1 MQLVKL
7 VTDTGLT
14 GYGVAMTTTS
24 MNLSSG
30 FGAATP
36 ATPPTPARPRRGLFV
51 LAAATFIGVTT
62 ELVPVGLLPAISRDL
77 GASEAAVG
85 TTVSG
90 YALVVALTAAPLTAA
105 TARWPRRRL
114 LLAVLGLYAAS
125 SAVSALAPS
134 LLVLLVGRTLGG
146 LCHGVFW
153 SMVTG
158 YAARLVRPELVGR
171 GTAAVFTGSALAVA
185 AGLPLSTVV
194 GNALGWRATFVG
206 TCAATV
212 LVAVLTRAWLAP
224 LPALPRPASDGA
236 GAVSLLRSALARRGV
251 RAVVVMTAVVVLGH
265 YVYFS
270 YVTVYLADLG
280 ASRGT
285 TSTALLAYGVAGVAA
300 TVLLSRASAWSAY
313 HRLLVVCVTL
323 LAALTVLATLP
334 LVGHGSWV
342 VVTAVVATAVL
353 GGAAISVSFPL
364 QELVFTHAG
373 PAPDAA
379 SSLFVGAFN
388 LGISGGALL
397 GGLLLETSGS
407 GLLPL
412 VAVVI
417 AAAGVL
423 YARQSPIV
431 SRPR

>member
-1 MQLVKL
+1 M
-7 VTDTGLT
+7 
-14 GYGVAMTTTS
+14 
-24 MNLSSG
+24 
-30 FGAATP
+30 
-36 ATPPTPARPRRGLFV
+36 

-77 GASEAAVG
+77 QTSEAAVG

-125 SAVSALAPS
+125 SAVSALAPD
-134 LLVLLVGRTLGG
+134 LLVLLAGRALGG

-158 YAARLVRPELVGR
+158 YAARLVRPGLVSR

-194 GNALGWRATFVG
+194 GNALGWRTTFG
-206 TCAATV
+206 GACALTV
-212 LVAVLTRAWLAP
+212 LVAVLARAWLAP
-224 LPALPRPASDGA
+224 LPALPRPALA
-236 GAVSLLRSALARRGV
+236 GPGPVSLLRSALARRGV
-251 RAVVVMTAVVVLGH
+251 RAVVVVTAVVVLGH
-265 YVYFS
+265 YTFFS

-285 TSTALLAYGVAGVAA
+285 TSAALLAYGVAGVAA
-300 TVLLSRASAWSAY
+300 TVLLGRASARPADR
-313 HRLLVVCVTL
+313 RLLVVCVAL
-323 LAALTVLATLP
+323 LAALAVLATLP
-334 LVGHGSWV
+334 LIGHGSWV
-342 VVTAVVATAVL
+342 VVTAVVATAVT
-353 GGAAISVSFPL
+353 GGAAIAVSVPL
-364 QELVFTHAG
+364 QELVFAHAG

-388 LGISGGALL
+388 LGIGAGALL
-397 GGLLLETSGS
+397 GGLLLSTSGS

-412 VAVVI
+412 AAVAI
-417 AAAGVL
+417 AAVGVL

-431 SRPR
+431 SRPRFTSRGSAG